1 MCGADSSRQLP
12 HEERHAGSVKLGGIS
27 AAEHHGNIFT
37 VNPVCFKTQ
46 LRANP
51 FVETRSR
58 QRIGDGYP
66 NVIGLSLPDQVNGL
80 LNVFPGFPR
89 VPKLN
94 EETGA

>member
-12 HEERHAGSVKLGGIS
+12 HEERHAGLGKTRWYKRRGTS
-27 AAEHHGNIFT
+27 WKYLH
-37 VNPVCFKTQ
+37 CQSSLFKTQ